1 MKLRNFLLAWGS
13 LIKKIL
19 SPYFSTKII
28 IKAFVGAILISNFIL
43 ADVLGGEILNF
54 ISPFFAI
61 AGFYLLLKFDRHG
74 FFWTGFFIGILWF
87 YWIGFSLVYYKLS
100 YLIPLEILAIG
111 IIYGALF

>member
-28 IKAFVGAILISNFIL
+28 IKAFVGATLISNFIL

-54 ISPFFAI
+54 ISPFFSI
-61 AGFYLLLKFDRHG
+61 AGFYLLLKFDRRG
-74 FFWTGFFIGILWF
+74 FFYRDFVVL
-87 YWIGFSLVYYKLS
+87 LD
-100 YLIPLEILAIG
+100 
-111 IIYGALF
+111 